1 MIFVKRLKFVHLLS
15 LSKID
20 REKLF
25 ADVLDKKE
33 AIKDYKNDFLR
44 KTQNLN
50 FCKGVSPS
58 FWSKI

>member
-1 MIFVKRLKFVHLLS
+1 MILVKKLKFFHVLS

-33 AIKDYKNDFLR
+33 AIKDYKNDCLR
-44 KTQNLN
+44 KTQNWN
-50 FCKGVSPS
+50 FSKRVSPS
-58 FWSKI
+58 FW

>member
-1 MIFVKRLKFVHLLS
+1 MIFVKKLKFFNLLS

-25 ADVLDKKE
+25 ADFLDKKE

-44 KTQNLN
+44 KMQN
-50 FCKGVSPS
+50 
-58 FWSKI
+58 